1 MRFAGRDPIEDLDRD
16 VTTNELTRPARS
28 ACLGS
33 GLAHLCLADDHRK
46 VVGMST
52 TYAPQTVHVAVG
64 ARPCGLDL
72 GYWRAAAVPSGVNPN
87 FMNGTTIKHSA
98 RHLGTQPT

>member
-1 MRFAGRDPIEDLDRD
+1 
-16 VTTNELTRPARS
+16 
-28 ACLGS
+28 
-33 GLAHLCLADDHRK
+33 
-46 VVGMST
+46 MST